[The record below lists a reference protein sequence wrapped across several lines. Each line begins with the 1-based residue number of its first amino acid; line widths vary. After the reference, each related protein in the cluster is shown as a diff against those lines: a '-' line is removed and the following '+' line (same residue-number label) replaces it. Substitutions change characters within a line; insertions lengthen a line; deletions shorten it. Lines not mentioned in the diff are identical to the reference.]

1 MSSNRNDG
9 AWIAALSIGVMPGED
24 SGADGDDED
33 DGFADQI
40 SAAAVWE
47 KDNLYIAAAIDDN
60 VFDKFKHNFAYTY
73 MLEQHWTGTE
83 HLGNMFADKLRS
95 KYKSTLL
102 TLP

>member
-1 MSSNRNDG
+1 MVDYNTY
-9 AWIAALSIGVMPGED
+9 GEV
-24 SGADGDDED
+24 SR
-33 DGFADQI
+33 
-40 SAAAVWE
+40 
-47 KDNLYIAAAIDDN
+47 LAAIDDN